1 MKTKEPI
8 LCYISEPWAY
18 FTHREL
24 HEVTGDDWNDS
35 PYEHNAGIPYGDCVK
50 VAYDA
55 ADLYTPCSYTFNSN
69 YSVDMINAGCTPWLR
84 HSAWA
89 SHNVVIPAGVTLSEF
104 KRLISLADG
113 NVYEVAK

>member
-24 HEVTGDDWNDS
+24 HEVTGDDWGDS
-35 PYEHNAGIPYGDCVK
+35 PYEHNAGIPYGDYTK

-55 ADLYTPCSYTFNSN
+55 ADLYTPRDGTHNSN
-69 YSVDMINAGCTPWLR
+69 YSVDAINAGCVPWL
-84 HSAWA
+84 SYSTWA
-89 SHNVVIPAGVTLSEF
+89 LHKVVIPAGATLSEF
-104 KRLISLADG
+104 RAAIKQTGG